1 MGQRRCHALWQKQ
14 CVAVCHVIWHVIVAH
29 NRLAW
34 HYQVWLQEFAWAEQ
48 DEDTMLAARG
58 LTLPAQYKQQPLFC
72 FETMMHML
80 YWSCLA
86 YEHKRVSL
94 QHTHAANFA
103 SRKTIRFLLKRRLR
117 NSAGC

>member
-1 MGQRRCHALWQKQ
+1 MSRDVRLCH
-14 CVAVCHVIWHVIVAH
+14 I

-34 HYQVWLQEFAWAEQ
+34 HSQVWLQEFAWTEQ
-48 DEDTMLAARG
+48 DEDTMLAARS
-58 LTLPAQYKQQPLFC
+58 LALPAQYNQQPLFC

-94 QHTHAANFA
+94 HMQT
-103 SRKTIRFLLKRRLR
+103 S
-117 NSAGC
+117 SAQK